1 MVYSLSKSLIRA
13 VLRLAFWFRVEGQQ
27 YEPPS
32 GPVIVVSN
40 HLSDLDPLVVG
51 ASLRRRAAFMA
62 KQELFVNPL
71 LRWWITACGGF
82 PVRRGEPDRGA
93 FRTAR
98 AILERGGALGMFPE
112 GTRGSSLRDLRP
124 PEPGAALLALRTGAT
139 ILPVAVIG
147 TDVVLPRGASR
158 PRRGTI
164 RVRVGAPIRVDEAG
178 NSPVRTRADRER
190 IDALGQMYMGVIAR
204 LLGGSGGP

>member
-1 MVYSLSKSLIRA
+1 MVYRLSRALIRL
-13 VLRLAFWFRVEGQQ
+13 VLRVACGFRVEGGEH
-27 YEPPS
+27 EPPT
-32 GPVIVVSN
+32 GPLLIVSN
-40 HLSDLDPLVVG
+40 HVSDLDPLVVG
-51 ASLRRRAAFMA
+51 VTLRRPTHFMA
-62 KQELFVNPL
+62 KEELFRPPL

-164 RVRVGAPIRVDEAG
+164 RVRVGAPIRVDGAG
-178 NSPVRTRADRER
+178 NPPVRTRADRER